1 MHKYVRLNRAARVCV
16 CVRADVCAVCSFVDA
31 RVQVGVCGTFDM
43 SRDFVTTS
51 GPDKKHKQQQH
62 PRHHS
67 AATDGTRR
75 GGRRWSE
82 MATRPLGSCRHRQS
96 RFVFPNR
103 LVYCRSLCLSL
114 SRARALTF
122 SLSAGGLSTLGVFLS
137 GFFPAQH
144 TDCEDHP
151 KIIRSCERV
160 HRPTVT
166 ATSAADTPTM
176 PTTPTTT
183 PPTTTSPLV
192 RIIYARMRPL

>member
-1 MHKYVRLNRAARVCV
+1 MCRVFFCGCSCASGCVWDFRYVARLCHNKWPRQKTQTTTTPTPPQRRDGWDEEAAAGQRWQHARSGRVGTGSHASYFRTV
-16 CVRADVCAVCSFVDA
+16 SFT
-31 RVQVGVCGTFDM
+31 VGVSF
-43 SRDFVTTS
+43 
-51 GPDKKHKQQQH
+51 
-62 PRHHS
+62 
-67 AATDGTRR
+67 
-75 GGRRWSE
+75 
-82 MATRPLGSCRHRQS
+82 
-96 RFVFPNR
+96 
-103 LVYCRSLCLSL
+103 SL

-137 GFFPAQH
+137 GFFSAQH